1 MIPFY
6 DSNSFDPE
14 LFCLYRSS
22 KNLIGFLFMS
32 LLETHDYPANALNL
46 HESDYFDHC
55 FDSAVCYGSHTHLA
69 FWDGKLPF
77 HPCHL

>member
-1 MIPFY
+1 
-6 DSNSFDPE
+6 
-14 LFCLYRSS
+14 
-22 KNLIGFLFMS
+22 MS

-46 HESDYFDHC
+46 HKSDYFDHC